1 MGLTPA
7 GQDEEEDIK
16 GQRDTRK
23 PEFHEDIDRSM
34 GMEPINTIISKISLK
49 SR

>member
-16 GQRDTRK
+16 GQRDTRALD
-23 PEFHEDIDRSM
+23 FHEDIDRFE
-34 GMEPINTIISKISLK
+34 GMEPNSVIISVISLK
-49 SR
+49 SM